1 MKAESLFREIC
12 RPCPSRL
19 TSKVISSRGNP
30 TSWIVPDAAAKAKSQ
45 FFLARSAKPWVLFRN
60 SSLSALTTTSLK
72 SSSSFWR
79 KKAIKSMSCHW
90 ESKDI
95 LQCFHF
101 QHSRTTPSV
110 SKLFINTP
118 WSTMQRVS
126 ITELMARTSVIIL
139 SNPGSTRLLMRN
151 LQRFI
156 LLLIMATLS

>member
-60 SSLSALTTTSLK
+60 SSLSVLTTTILK

-110 SKLFINTP
+110 SKLFINKTDTCIKTLTLNNCTISALSTP
-118 WSTMQRVS
+118 QQWWSKNTAEKFFRK
-126 ITELMARTSVIIL
+126 I
-139 SNPGSTRLLMRN
+139 N
-151 LQRFI
+151 F
-156 LLLIMATLS
+156 